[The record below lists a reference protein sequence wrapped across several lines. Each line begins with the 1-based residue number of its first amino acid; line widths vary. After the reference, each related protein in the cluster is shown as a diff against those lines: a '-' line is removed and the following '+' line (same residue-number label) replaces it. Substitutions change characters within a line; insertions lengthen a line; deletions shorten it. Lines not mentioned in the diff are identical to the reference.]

1 MRKIDIKI
9 FWIIIAVPLF
19 MISCKDEA
27 VLNINEPIV
36 GARVKLYNFGISAP
50 TVNFYS
56 NDTKISAVLSATGVE
71 SINGISTG
79 SVYPSIGYALSP
91 EGQRLFQAITPPA
104 IPLPAPPNTTIA
116 AVSAAVVNDKFYSV
130 FVSGFYSAT
139 DKKADMFVV
148 EDNFPKGL
156 DTATTYIRLVNPGS
170 NTSTLKAILTKTTT
184 VTGQPPIIENFT
196 LADAVPYK
204 GASPFVAFKPG
215 AYSITVTDAAS
226 GKVVTRAATSFL
238 RERVYT
244 LALRGNLVTTT
255 TGFAPFIDFTT
266 NQ

>member
-9 FWIIIAVPLF
+9 FWILIAFPLF
-19 MISCKDEA
+19 MISCKDQA

-36 GARVKLYNFGISAP
+36 GARVKLYNFGINAP

-71 SINGISTG
+71 SINGISFG
-79 SVYPSIGYALSP
+79 NVYPTIGYALSP
-91 EGQRLFQAITPPA
+91 EGQRLFKAITPST
-104 IPLPAPPNTTIA
+104 ITTTTPNLTIA
-116 AVSAAVVNDKFYSV
+116 AVSAEVTNDKFYSV
-130 FVSGFYSAT
+130 FVGGIYNAT

-148 EDNFPKGL
+148 EDDFPKGL

-170 NTSTLKAILTKTTT
+170 STSTLKAILTKTTT
-184 VTGQPPIIENFT
+184 VTGQPPIVENFT

-204 GASPFVAFKPG
+204 SASPFMAFKPG

-244 LALRGNLVTTT
+244 LALRGNLITNTP
-255 TGFAPFIDFTT
+255 AAFIDFTT